1 MIKTAPLNHLAAYS
15 SLREDSRQSRISYGR
30 ADADLFASD
39 ESLLGIKAD
48 GRWQTAHLAWQSAG
62 LGTISSC
69 LSPAIFLSIRNHIK
83 GGKEYENRNSLGP

>member
-1 MIKTAPLNHLAAYS
+1 MGKTAPLNRLAAYS
-15 SLREDSRQSRISYGR
+15 SLREDSRQSRISYCR

-48 GRWQTAHLAWQSAG
+48 GRWQTAHLAGLAVG

-69 LSPAIFLSIRNHIK
+69 LSPAIILIYQKS
-83 GGKEYENRNSLGP
+83 YERR